1 MRIKKRGATG
11 ELMRHPFATD
21 EDDREVRRWICALPL
36 SIYATSCQLVA
47 AFDKC
52 SLILMI
58 LTFSNHY
65 DFYYTHSLM
74 IMTYDLACILCVCVC
89 VCIYICVC
97 ACICMFA
104 CICMCACVSVR
115 MCVCLSVCV

>member
-52 SLILMI
+52 SLIRMI

-65 DFYYTHSLM
+65 DSYYTHSLM

-89 VCIYICVC
+89 VYIY
-97 ACICMFA
+97 
-104 CICMCACVSVR
+104 
-115 MCVCLSVCV
+115 MCVRVYVCLRVYVCVRV